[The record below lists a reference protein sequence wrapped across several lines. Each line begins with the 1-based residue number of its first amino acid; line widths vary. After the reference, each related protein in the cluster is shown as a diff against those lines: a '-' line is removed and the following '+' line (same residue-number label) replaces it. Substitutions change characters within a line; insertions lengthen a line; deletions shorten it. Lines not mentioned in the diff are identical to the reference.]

1 MIALGDLKRNY
12 FKIYEEIDSV
22 IKDVLEKGWFV
33 LGKQGELFEKEFA
46 GYCGRSYGI
55 GVNSGT
61 DALKLV
67 LKAIGIKK
75 DDEVITVPN
84 TAIPTAMA
92 IVEAGAKPVFVDVGE
107 DYLIDASK
115 IENVITPKTK
125 VIMPVHL
132 YGQACD
138 MDAISEVAKKNNLFV
153 IEDCAQAHGA
163 EYRGMKVPIGD
174 AGCFSFYPSKNLGAF
189 GEGGMIVTNNKE
201 LSDKLKLLRNY
212 GQSTKYD
219 ADILGSNSRLDEIQ
233 AAILRVKLKYL
244 HEWNEQRRKIA
255 SKYNSN
261 LKEIVKTPLENPLA
275 KHVYHL
281 YVIRTEKRNFVLEEL
296 KKRGI
301 GTGIH
306 YPIPLHLQ
314 KAFKYLGYKKGDF
327 PIAEKFSEEIL
338 SLPMFPELTGKEVEK
353 ICSIIKDLYN

>member
-12 FKIYEEIDSV
+12 FKIYEEIDLV

-46 GYCGRSYGI
+46 EYCGRSYGI

-61 DALKLV
+61 DALKLA

-92 IVEAGAKPVFVDVGE
+92 IVETGAKPVFVDAGE
-107 DYLIDASK
+107 DYLMDASK
-115 IENVITPKTK
+115 IEGAITSKTK

-132 YGQACD
+132 YGQACN
-138 MDAISEVAKKNNLFV
+138 MDAILEVAKKNNLFV

-163 EYRGMKVPIGD
+163 EYRGMKVPLGD
-174 AGCFSFYPSKNLGAF
+174 VGCFSFYPSKNLGAF

-219 ADILGSNSRLDEIQ
+219 ADTLGSNSRLDEIQ

-244 HEWNEQRRKIA
+244 DEWNEQRRKLA

-261 LKEIVKTPLENPLA
+261 LKEIIKTPLENPLT

-314 KAFKYLGYKKGDF
+314 KAFQYLKYKKGDF

-338 SLPMFPELTGKEVEK
+338 SLPMFPELTVEEVEK
-353 ICSIIKDLYN
+353 VCGVIKDLYN